1 MTMKQ
6 ISVFVENKPSTLAAF
21 AKVLAEHGIDIRALS
36 ISETR
41 DFGILR
47 IIVDDSY
54 KTACVLKDAGYVCSI
69 TPVLAVEMADAP
81 GSLSRVLDILSENSI
96 NLEYTYAFI
105 TRRKD
110 SAYMIIRV
118 EDNDRA
124 ADILVKNGVRLVSQ
138 EELDLK

>member
-124 ADILVKNGVRLVSQ
+124 ADILVKNGVRIVSQ